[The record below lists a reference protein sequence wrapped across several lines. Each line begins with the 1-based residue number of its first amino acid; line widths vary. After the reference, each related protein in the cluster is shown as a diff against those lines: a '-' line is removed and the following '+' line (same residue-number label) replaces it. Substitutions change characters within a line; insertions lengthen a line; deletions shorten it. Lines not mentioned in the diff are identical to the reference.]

1 MWLYNLNIIFIY
13 KNEVKLRSA
22 IAKRNKRFGESN
34 IWFRN
39 LLFGEYSRFCT
50 YYVRQGNLIKGFDNY
65 LNARAPRNQINK
77 KPKIENI
84 ERLFSLT
91 SIRSK
96 TSEAFDETF
105 IS

>member
-1 MWLYNLNIIFIY
+1 
-13 KNEVKLRSA
+13 
-22 IAKRNKRFGESN
+22 
-34 IWFRN
+34 
-39 LLFGEYSRFCT
+39 
-50 YYVRQGNLIKGFDNY
+50 

-105 IS
+105 IGEKIDSNQFQPIKRNRIRNSNKGKGYNRDDV